1 MDRIMVAVAIG
12 MGLVFAAGV
21 ILGFLV
27 TISMASNREDRLGTL
42 TRQPPDAAAR
52 GARRLSRPWL
62 PRHHAAGYRLEQVG
76 DGELSEFAC
85 PRRDEINE
93 QQPGPSAGR
102 LPQRGE
108 AMLVRHSPLRPTAIL
123 NQSTMT
129 AE

>member
-52 GARRLSRPWL
+52 GARRFYGVGLRDII
-62 PRHHAAGYRLEQVG
+62 PRDAG
-76 DGELSEFAC
+76 DA
-85 PRRDEINE
+85 RRSAR
-93 QQPGPSAGR
+93 QP
-102 LPQRGE
+102 
-108 AMLVRHSPLRPTAIL
+108 
-123 NQSTMT
+123 
-129 AE
+129 